1 MTPRLLDWP
10 ERFAAY
16 IAQHRSTPFAWGAHD
31 CVLFAAGDVQAI
43 TGQWPL
49 SMQWPDAAAAAR
61 LLRRLG
67 GLESAVDG
75 VLPRLSSPALA
86 QRGDI
91 LMVEGVQ
98 NGRSRR
104 WLAVADAG
112 GWWCPSS
119 GGLVRGMPEFV
130 SKAWGVGH
138 A

>member
-1 MTPRLLDWP
+1 MTPRLPDWP

-16 IAQHRSTPFAWGAHD
+16 IARHRGTPFAWGVHD
-31 CVLFAAGDVQAI
+31 CVLFAAGNVQAI

-91 LMVEGVQ
+91 LLVHGAQSEKPRQ
-98 NGRSRR
+98 

-112 GWWCPSS
+112 GWWAPCAA
-119 GGLVRGMPEFV
+119 GLVRG
-130 SKAWGVGH
+130 SGGALCAWGVGH